1 MVDYVSKWVEAMP
14 CCKASTEESIAISRA
29 WFSLRYSENLDKRWR
44 NSLHR
49 EEFQKVL
56 FQVGDWT

>member
-1 MVDYVSKWVEAMP
+1 MIKNV
-14 CCKASTEESIAISRA
+14 I
-29 WFSLRYSENLDKRWR
+29 FSSFRYTKNLDKWWR

-56 FQVGDWT
+56 VQVGNW